1 MKYPESHSVLGSSG
15 ATRASS
21 TRTRP
26 SQQILRARELG
37 VNFFDT
43 AQAYGFGASERIL
56 GRALRRHQRWSSPNR
71 FRPRPRRKPGVATS
85 RGGRKPDRT
94 GYRAAAGAD
103 VLITMLADG
112 AAVEQVMTGPKGA
125 LAMLPAG
132 ATWIQMITVGA
143 VWTDR
148 LAGLVARHDVAFVD
162 APVSGSSGVAEKG
175 ELVILGSGA
184 KAVRPQVEPIFDV
197 LGSQTLW
204 LQSPGDGSR
213 LKLALNNW
221 LVVLVEGMVETLT
234 LCEALGIDP
243 HILLEAI
250 GDGPM
255 ASTYALAKGAAM
267 LDGDFVPGFPLRH
280 AAKDAELALSAAHR

>member
-1 MKYPESHSVLGSSG
+1 LKYPESHSVLGSSG

-112 AAVEQVMTGPKGA
+112 AAVEQVMTGPKVRW
-125 LAMLPAG
+125 PCF
-132 ATWIQMITVGA
+132 Q
-143 VWTDR
+143 R
-148 LAGLVARHDVAFVD
+148 ARH
-162 APVSGSSGVAEKG
+162 
-175 ELVILGSGA
+175 
-184 KAVRPQVEPIFDV
+184 
-197 LGSQTLW
+197 
-204 LQSPGDGSR
+204 GSR
-213 LKLALNNW
+213 
-221 LVVLVEGMVETLT
+221 
-234 LCEALGIDP
+234 
-243 HILLEAI
+243 
-250 GDGPM
+250 
-255 ASTYALAKGAAM
+255 
-267 LDGDFVPGFPLRH
+267 
-280 AAKDAELALSAAHR
+280 